1 MKVTAIF
8 PPEFERFIEQR
19 AAEQAEVLAIESAAE
34 LQYNLSASSG
44 PRTGHHHAHLPRRSS
59 VNMPGAEFLQEQS
72 GTLMRSV
79 GYEADQPPYLFKV
92 GMGIDG
98 DSGQTQEELEGNEYG
113 NGTKEGRQNQLNTFE
128 SAELS
133 DRISDAMERMYP

>member
-1 MKVTAIF
+1 LGFSDEVTGVQTCA
-8 PPEFERFIEQR
+8 
-19 AAEQAEVLAIESAAE
+19 
-34 LQYNLSASSG
+34 
-44 PRTGHHHAHLPRRSS
+44 LPI
-59 VNMPGAEFLQEQS
+59 
-72 GTLMRSV
+72 
-79 GYEADQPPYLFKV
+79 YLFKV